1 MAPRW
6 LRTDSPH
13 VGSRKLGLTKAVV
26 LGALGLVLAQGLPA
40 RALVPY
46 VYVPQRQELEG
57 AGLGIAQA
65 AARLLR
71 MGQATDA
78 ARLAALTVQ
87 LLPDDP
93 RGWVLLAEAQLR
105 SNQLELA
112 GISLAKAK
120 QLDPR
125 NPGIW
130 FAEGSLALRGGK
142 PSEAITLLEQ
152 GLKLDK
158 SNAGA
163 YFDLGNARILLGQS
177 GEALAAFERAS
188 SLRKGFWEALNNQG
202 LVLFE
207 QGKTKAAVQRWRQVL
222 AIKPDAAEPSLALA
236 AGLFATGTEGRQEA
250 LDLASKALDSEPNYV
265 LESYQ
270 KDQLWGPKLRSTTQ
284 ELLRQPDL
292 KPVVDR
298 ALANASPEG
307 ESSEDE

>member
-6 LRTDSPH
+6 SRPGLRNA
-13 VGSRKLGLTKAVV
+13 LLTA
-26 LGALGLVLAQGLPA
+26 ALGLLVISALPA

-46 VYVPQRQELEG
+46 VYVPQRQELEA

-71 MGQATDA
+71 LGQARDA

-87 LLPDDP
+87 LLPEDP

-105 SNQLELA
+105 SNQLEQA

-130 FAEGSLALRGGK
+130 FAGGSLALRAGK
-142 PSEAITLLEQ
+142 PNEAIGLLEQ

-158 SNAGA
+158 RNAGA
-163 YFDLGNARILLGQS
+163 YFDLGNARILIGQS
-177 GEALAAFERAS
+177 DQALEAFERAS
-188 SLRKGFWEALNNQG
+188 SLRNSFWEAINNQG

-207 QGKTKAAVQRWRQVL
+207 QGNTKEAIRRWREVL
-222 AIKPDAAEPSLALA
+222 KIKPDAAEPTLALA
-236 AGLFATGTEGRQEA
+236 ASLFANGPDNRSEA
-250 LDLASKALDSEPNYV
+250 IELVGKALDTEPNYV
-265 LESYQ
+265 LDVYQ
-270 KDQLWGPKLRSTTQ
+270 KDQLWGPKLRSTTA
-284 ELLRQPDL
+284 ELFKLTEL

-307 ESSEDE
+307 ERSDEE

>member
-6 LRTDSPH
+6 SRPDFRTALLP
-13 VGSRKLGLTKAVV
+13 A
-26 LGALGLVLAQGLPA
+26 ALGLLLTAGLPA

-46 VYVPQRQELEG
+46 VYVPQRQELEA

-71 MGQATDA
+71 LGQARDA

-87 LLPDDP
+87 LLPEDP

-105 SNQLELA
+105 SNQLEQA

-130 FAEGSLALRGGK
+130 FAEGSLALRASK
-142 PSEAITLLEQ
+142 PNEAIGLLEQ

-158 SNAGA
+158 RNAGA

-177 GEALAAFERAS
+177 GQALAAFERAS
-188 SLRKGFWEALNNQG
+188 SLRKDFWEALNNQG

-207 QGKTKAAVQRWRQVL
+207 QGNAKAAISRWREVL
-222 AIKPDAAEPSLALA
+222 KIKPDAAEPTLALA
-236 AGLFATGTEGRQEA
+236 ASLFANGPENRSEA
-250 LDLASKALDSEPNYV
+250 VELVGKALDTEPNYV
-265 LESYQ
+265 LDSHQ
-270 KDQLWGPKLRSTTQ
+270 KEQLWGPKLRSTTA
-284 ELLRQPDL
+284 ELFKLAEL

-307 ESSEDE
+307 ESSDEE

>member
-6 LRTDSPH
+6 SRPGLRNA
-13 VGSRKLGLTKAVV
+13 LLTA
-26 LGALGLVLAQGLPA
+26 ALGLLVISALPA

-46 VYVPQRQELEG
+46 VYVPQRQELEA

-71 MGQATDA
+71 LGQARDA

-87 LLPDDP
+87 LLPEDP
-93 RGWVLLAEAQLR
+93 RGWMLLAEAQLR
-105 SNQLELA
+105 SNQLEQA

-125 NPGIW
+125 NPCIW
-130 FAEGSLALRGGK
+130 FAGGSLALRAGK
-142 PSEAITLLEQ
+142 PNEAIGLLEQ

-158 SNAGA
+158 RNAGA
-163 YFDLGNARILLGQS
+163 YFDLGNARILIGQS
-177 GEALAAFERAS
+177 DQALEAFERAS
-188 SLRKGFWEALNNQG
+188 SLRNSFWEAINNQG

-207 QGKTKAAVQRWRQVL
+207 QGNTKEAIRRWREVL
-222 AIKPDAAEPSLALA
+222 KIKPDAAEPTLALA
-236 AGLFATGTEGRQEA
+236 ASLFANGPDNRSEA
-250 LDLASKALDSEPNYV
+250 IELVGKALDTEPNYV
-265 LESYQ
+265 LDVYQ
-270 KDQLWGPKLRSTTQ
+270 KDQLWGPKLRSTTA
-284 ELLRQPDL
+284 ELFKLTEL

-307 ESSEDE
+307 ERSDEE

>member
-6 LRTDSPH
+6 SRPGLRNA
-13 VGSRKLGLTKAVV
+13 LLTA
-26 LGALGLVLAQGLPA
+26 ALGLLVISALPA

-46 VYVPQRQELEG
+46 VYVPQRQELEA

-71 MGQATDA
+71 LGQARDA

-87 LLPDDP
+87 LLPEDP

-105 SNQLELA
+105 SNQLEQA

-130 FAEGSLALRGGK
+130 FAGGSLALRAGK
-142 PSEAITLLEQ
+142 PNEAIGLLEQ

-158 SNAGA
+158 RNAGA
-163 YFDLGNARILLGQS
+163 YFDLGNARILIGQS
-177 GEALAAFERAS
+177 NQALEAFERAS
-188 SLRKGFWEALNNQG
+188 SLRNSFWEAINNQG

-207 QGKTKAAVQRWRQVL
+207 QGNTKEAIRRWREVL
-222 AIKPDAAEPSLALA
+222 KIKPDAAEPTLALA
-236 AGLFATGTEGRQEA
+236 ASLFANGPDNRSEA
-250 LDLASKALDSEPNYV
+250 IELVGKALDTEPNYV
-265 LESYQ
+265 LDFYQ
-270 KDQLWGPKLRSTTQ
+270 KDQLWGPKLRSTTA
-284 ELLRQPDL
+284 ELFKLTEL

-307 ESSEDE
+307 ERSDEE